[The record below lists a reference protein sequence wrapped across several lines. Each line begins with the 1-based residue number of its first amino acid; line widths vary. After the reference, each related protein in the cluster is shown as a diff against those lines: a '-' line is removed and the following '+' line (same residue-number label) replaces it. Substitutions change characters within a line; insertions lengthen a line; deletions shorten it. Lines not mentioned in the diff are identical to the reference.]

1 MPVFN
6 QNKKAN
12 KKILLFKLA
21 MDNGKFIYTDTDGS
35 EKLDEFS
42 KDSLVMV
49 REYKRRTEIY
59 ATWEGNFLVNP
70 YHICYATPVMLYEVL
85 EGDLDNA

>member
-1 MPVFN
+1 
-6 QNKKAN
+6 
-12 KKILLFKLA
+12 
-21 MDNGKFIYTDTDGS
+21 
-35 EKLDEFS
+35 
-42 KDSLVMV
+42 MV

-70 YHICYATPVMLYEVL
+70 HHICYATPVMLYEVL